1 LATSNPLAV
10 LGSTSSL
17 GGASAADAVYGI
29 LREAITS
36 GQLEAGV
43 ALVEEQVARQVG
55 VSRTPVRE
63 ALLRLESEGL
73 ALRVPRRGLVV
84 RALSE
89 HEVREV
95 YAVRAA
101 LEALAGRWAAS
112 EALPSDIAHLRLINQ
127 RLREAMSVGQA
138 ARIPLLTNEFHQA
151 LGAAAHNGMLSRF
164 IMQCQDWTRR
174 VGTSTVALPA
184 RTAAALDEHERLID
198 AIEARDADAAERLAR
213 EHISTGRQFQL
224 AVLRERHRLQ
234 A

>member
-1 LATSNPLAV
+1 VATGNPLAI
-10 LGSTSSL
+10 LGSTTPL
-17 GGASAADAVYGI
+17 GAASAADAVYNA
-29 LREAITS
+29 LRDAITS

-43 ALVEEQVARQVG
+43 PLVEEQVGRQVG

-73 ALRVPRRGLVV
+73 AARVPRRGLVV

-89 HEVREV
+89 HEVLEV

-112 EALPSDIAHLRLINQ
+112 EALASDIAHLRWVNQ
-127 RLREAMSVGQA
+127 RLREATVAGDA
-138 ARIPLLTNEFHQA
+138 AGVPALTNEFHQA
-151 LGAAAHNGMLSRF
+151 LAAAAHNGMLGRF

-174 VGTSTVALPA
+174 VGTSTVALPV
-184 RTAAALDEHERLID
+184 RTGAAIEEHEGLID

-213 EHISTGRQFQL
+213 EHITTGRQFQL

>member
-1 LATSNPLAV
+1 MA
-10 LGSTSSL
+10 
-17 GGASAADAVYGI
+17 AADAVYDG
-29 LREAITS
+29 LRTAITG
-36 GQLEAGV
+36 GQLEANSP
-43 ALVEEQVARQVG
+43 LVEEQIARRFG

-95 YAVRAA
+95 HAVRAA

-112 EALPSDIAHLRLINQ
+112 EALTSDIAQLRWINQ
-127 RLREAMSVGQA
+127 RLREAMSVGDA
-138 ARIPLLTNEFHQA
+138 ALIPSLTNEFHQA
-151 LGAAAHNGMLSRF
+151 LGTAAHNGMLRRF
-164 IMQCQDWTRR
+164 IVQCQDWTRR

-184 RTAAALDEHERLID
+184 RTAAAIDEHERLID
-198 AIEARDADAAERLAR
+198 AIEARDAEAAERLAR

-234 A
+234 P

>member
-1 LATSNPLAV
+1 LATSTRMA
-10 LGSTSSL
+10 
-17 GGASAADAVYGI
+17 AADAVYDG
-29 LREAITS
+29 LRAAITG
-36 GQLEAGV
+36 GQLEPNSP
-43 ALVEEQVARQVG
+43 LVEEQLARQFG

-63 ALLRLESEGL
+63 ALLRLESEGV

-112 EALPSDIAHLRLINQ
+112 EALPSDIAHLRWINQ
-127 RLREAMSVGQA
+127 RLREAMSAGDTS
-138 ARIPLLTNEFHQA
+138 RIPLLTNEFHQA

-184 RTAAALDEHERLID
+184 RTASAVDEHERLID
-198 AIEARDADAAERLAR
+198 AIEAGDAEAAERLAR

-234 A
+234 P